1 MSKKAKDGLTPENFL
16 DAYRPL
22 TPGRGNPQGASET
35 KAELPK
41 VEADKPEAGTGDAVP
56 ILSSRSPDKTMTAD
70 EYIELFVEPNRGKT
84 VRSKHA
90 VYLDPILKSDLALIK
105 QALEDDYP
113 GISVS
118 LIVNNLIIH
127 HFSTFRDVILE
138 LVARSKKRTS
148 FLSKK

>member
-1 MSKKAKDGLTPENFL
+1 
-16 DAYRPL
+16 
-22 TPGRGNPQGASET
+22 
-35 KAELPK
+35 
-41 VEADKPEAGTGDAVP
+41 
-56 ILSSRSPDKTMTAD
+56 MTAD